1 MYKVT
6 NALFIILA
14 AQDTA
19 FLLYGIHCG
28 YCLVTKSC
36 TAVLQPHGPE
46 PARLLCPWNFPG
58 LPFPSPGDLPD
69 PRIKP
74 ASPALAGR
82 SFYH

>member
-6 NALFIILA
+6 NALFIVLA

-36 TAVLQPHGPE
+36 TAVLQPHGP
-46 PARLLCPWNFPG
+46 
-58 LPFPSPGDLPD
+58 
-69 PRIKP
+69 
-74 ASPALAGR
+74 
-82 SFYH
+82 